1 MAHGKKARGTFD
13 CEISEYINP
22 YGEPVAGQFEYGEDP
37 RRLTLEKLTF
47 KFSRCTNQYHA

>member
-37 RRLTLEKLTF
+37 RRLTLEKLRF
-47 KFSRCTNQYHA
+47 KFSRCTNQYLA